1 MRRRSSSSFFSPGP
15 LVPIPPLLPAAPPP
29 ILDSDFPS
37 PVSREAG
44 KIQIIREY
52 GRLDTEE
59 YREDGIYV
67 EAAVPAAYVGK
78 VMG

>member
-1 MRRRSSSSFFSPGP
+1 MRIEKTFSYQ
-15 LVPIPPLLPAAPPP
+15 
-29 ILDSDFPS
+29 
-37 PVSREAG
+37 EAG

-59 YREDGIYV
+59 YRDDGIYV